1 MTAPNESGSAAP
13 GTHGEP
19 QPPVGSAGSPALD
32 ADTRD
37 RLVRAAIEVFL
48 EKGYGGT
55 RVQDVANLAGVTSG
69 AVYVHFPSR
78 TALLAE
84 AILREGHG
92 IVARLASSVAQITPG
107 GGRAARALAE
117 LSTAESSRFD
127 RLLLEAFALAAR
139 SPEAAEVLSSSM
151 NVFLDGLFEQV
162 SAAVESGVIDP
173 SLSRDA
179 LRHLF
184 ARWMFGAIVSRT
196 LGVNRVPID
205 DMNVLYARVADALRP
220 S

>member
-1 MTAPNESGSAAP
+1 MLTAY
-13 GTHGEP
+13 
-19 QPPVGSAGSPALD
+19 
-32 ADTRD
+32 
-37 RLVRAAIEVFL
+37 
-48 EKGYGGT
+48 K
-55 RVQDVANLAGVTSG
+55 
-69 AVYVHFPSR
+69 
-78 TALLAE
+78 
-84 AILREGHG
+84 EGK
-92 IVARLASSVAQITPG
+92 
-107 GGRAARALAE
+107 GRAARALAE

-184 ARWMFGAIVSRT
+184 ASWMFGAIVSRT
-196 LGVNRVPID
+196 LGANRVPID

>member
-1 MTAPNESGSAAP
+1 
-13 GTHGEP
+13 
-19 QPPVGSAGSPALD
+19 V
-32 ADTRD
+32 
-37 RLVRAAIEVFL
+37 
-48 EKGYGGT
+48 
-55 RVQDVANLAGVTSG
+55 
-69 AVYVHFPSR
+69 
-78 TALLAE
+78 
-84 AILREGHG
+84 
-92 IVARLASSVAQITPG
+92 
-107 GGRAARALAE
+107 RAARALAE

-184 ARWMFGAIVSRT
+184 ASWMFGAIVSRT
-196 LGVNRVPID
+196 LGANRV
-205 DMNVLYARVADALRP
+205 RGSRSRP
-220 S
+220 NAGSHTSTPTASKIAA

>member
-1 MTAPNESGSAAP
+1 MAARACKTSPRRFCARGTGSSP
-13 GTHGEP
+13 GSRVP
-19 QPPVGSAGSPALD
+19 WRRSRPV
-32 ADTRD
+32 
-37 RLVRAAIEVFL
+37 
-48 EKGYGGT
+48 
-55 RVQDVANLAGVTSG
+55 
-69 AVYVHFPSR
+69 
-78 TALLAE
+78 
-84 AILREGHG
+84 
-92 IVARLASSVAQITPG
+92 

-184 ARWMFGAIVSRT
+184 ASWMFGAIVSRT